1 MFFAIFFTFWRFMQ
15 IITLNTQSPK
25 RNYHPQLTKDAF
37 QQIPTMGMLAYF
49 VNGYVQLN
57 QLTPN
62 YILVLFIVSVIALAW
77 SIYTLFSYHRSSS
90 NATFVA
96 VLDLLFVGAFIGAV
110 YSLRMIAAADCTS
123 ISRGDPYDVSFGPF
137 GSASLTNW
145 DANVDKTCAMLK
157 ASFAFGIMNCVFFF
171 MTSILACLHGDRHGG
186 GADRPGYYRETHHHR
201 HGHRSSRSPHSSRHS
216 THSHR
221 RVYV

>member
-1 MFFAIFFTFWRFMQ
+1 MLFAIFFAFWRFMQ
-15 IITLNTQSPK
+15 IVTL
-25 RNYHPQLTKDAF
+25 
-37 QQIPTMGMLAYF
+37 IPTMGMLAYF

-77 SIYTLFSYHRSSS
+77 SIYTIFSYHRSSS

-96 VLDLLFVGAFIGAV
+96 VVDLLFVGAFIGAV
-110 YSLRMIAAADCTS
+110 WALRMIANANCTS
-123 ISRGDPYDVSFGPF
+123 ITQGDPYDVSFGPF
-137 GSASLTNW
+137 GSASLTTW
-145 DANVDKTCAMLK
+145 DTDVDKTCAMLK

-171 MTSILACLHGDRHGG
+171 ITSILACLHGDRASTG
-186 GADRPGYYRETHHHR
+186 DRVTYYRETHAHR
-201 HGHRSSRSPHSSRHS
+201 HGHRSSRSPHSRHS